1 MIQSMR
7 ENQHEIQQ
15 PYWILIMELEIMQQ
29 HEREYKIQD
38 INIKVLIIYKEKSNS
53 KERIRPT

>member
-38 INIKVLIIYKEKSNS
+38 INIKVLIVYKEKSNS

>member
-7 ENQHEIQQ
+7 ENQHEIQH

-38 INIKVLIIYKEKSNS
+38 IKIKVLIIYKEKSNS
-53 KERIRPT
+53 KERIGPT